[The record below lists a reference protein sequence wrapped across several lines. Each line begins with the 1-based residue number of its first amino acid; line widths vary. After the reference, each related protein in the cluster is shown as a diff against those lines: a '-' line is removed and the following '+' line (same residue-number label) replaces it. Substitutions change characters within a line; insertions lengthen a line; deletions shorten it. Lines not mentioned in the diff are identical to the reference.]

1 MTGTAGTGLTVKG
14 FAVVVTILGATVVVV
29 MVVTILGA
37 TVVVGATGL
46 TILGATGFTIL
57 GATGFAVFAGAKLYP

>member
-29 MVVTILGA
+29 TILGA
-37 TVVVGATGL
+37 TVVVGATG
-46 TILGATGFTIL
+46 FTIL
-57 GATGFAVFAGAKLYP
+57 GATGFVVFAGAT

>member
-14 FAVVVTILGATVVVV
+14 FAVVVTILGAAVV
-29 MVVTILGA
+29 VVTILGA

>member
-14 FAVVVTILGATVVVV
+14 FAVVVTILGAAVV
-29 MVVTILGA
+29 MVTILGA

>member
-14 FAVVVTILGATVVVV
+14 FAVVVTILGAAVV
-29 MVVTILGA
+29 VVTILGA
-37 TVVVGATGL
+37 AVVVGATGL

-57 GATGFAVFAGAKLYP
+57 GATGFEVFAGAKLYP

>member
-14 FAVVVTILGATVVVV
+14 FAVVVTILGAAVV
-29 MVVTILGA
+29 VVTILGA

-57 GATGFAVFAGAKLYP
+57 GATGFEVFAGAKLYP

>member
-1 MTGTAGTGLTVKG
+1 MTGTAGMGLTVKG
-14 FAVVVTILGATVVVV
+14 FAVVVTILGAAVV
-29 MVVTILGA
+29 VVTILGA

-57 GATGFAVFAGAKLYP
+57 GAVFAGAT

>member
-14 FAVVVTILGATVVVV
+14 FAVVVTILGAAVV
-29 MVVTILGA
+29 VVTILGA

-57 GATGFAVFAGAKLYP
+57 GAVFAGAT

>member
-14 FAVVVTILGATVVVV
+14 FAVVVTILGAAVV
-29 MVVTILGA
+29 VVTILGA
-37 TVVVGATGL
+37 AVVVGATGF

>member
-14 FAVVVTILGATVVVV
+14 FAVVVTILGATVV
-29 MVVTILGA
+29 VVTILGA

-57 GATGFAVFAGAKLYP
+57 GATGFEVFAGAKLYP

>member
-14 FAVVVTILGATVVVV
+14 FAVVVTILGATVV
-29 MVVTILGA
+29 VVTILGA

>member
-29 MVVTILGA
+29 TILGA
-37 TVVVGATGL
+37 TVVV
-46 TILGATGFTIL
+46 GATGFTIL
-57 GATGFAVFAGAKLYP
+57 GATGFAVFAGAT

>member
-14 FAVVVTILGATVVVV
+14 FA
-29 MVVTILGA
+29 VVTILGA

-46 TILGATGFTIL
+46 TILGATVGL
-57 GATGFAVFAGAKLYP
+57 GAAVGFSVLAGAT